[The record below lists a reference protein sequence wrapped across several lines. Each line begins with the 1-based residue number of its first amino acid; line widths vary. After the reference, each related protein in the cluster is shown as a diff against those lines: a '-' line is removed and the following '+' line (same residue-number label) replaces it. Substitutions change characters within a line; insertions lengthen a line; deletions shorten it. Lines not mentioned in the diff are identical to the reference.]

1 MNLNEMKVGQVV
13 SSENVEISASI
24 DEASYKTRVGTSI
37 PRKAVVTINRGD
49 IAYGEFVI
57 HRVLGQ
63 SFILLSEKGKK
74 KNLSLLEKID
84 LMFKTYKNLL

>member
-1 MNLNEMKVGQVV
+1 MREQEDACKYGLCFTGVL
-13 SSENVEISASI
+13 SEDHRE
-24 DEASYKTRVGTSI
+24 D
-37 PRKAVVTINRGD
+37 RGD
-49 IAYGEFVI
+49 ITYGEFVI
-57 HRVLGQ
+57 HLILGQ